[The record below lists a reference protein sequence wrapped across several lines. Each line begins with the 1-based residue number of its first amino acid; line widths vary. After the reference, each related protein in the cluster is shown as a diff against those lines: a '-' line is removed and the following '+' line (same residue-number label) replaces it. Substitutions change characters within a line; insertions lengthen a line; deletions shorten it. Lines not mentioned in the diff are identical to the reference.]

1 MGITKQLG
9 IVLGRNWYWTGYE
22 VEKGHLVRG
31 QERDRIRYTFLRET
45 ARDRQVRELHGNG
58 WIRAMVGLFL
68 AGSGWA
74 GERECSVVSD
84 VDVC

>member
-1 MGITKQLG
+1 M
-9 IVLGRNWYWTGYE
+9 R
-22 VEKGHLVRG
+22 

-58 WIRAMVGLFL
+58 WIRAVVGVVL
-68 AGSGWA
+68 AGLEEG
-74 GERECSVVSD
+74 SVVSD